1 MTSTENLW
9 QRYLRLPRA
18 GQWAVAAA
26 VGIALFMA
34 WNDYVLTWAAAL
46 NDQADKLLADAREAA
61 GGERRARRLNGLRNV
76 IQGLGP
82 VERPG
87 SESQADDLALN
98 DAVNE
103 VLKAHRVSEDSFNY
117 RGPEKLKRGTL
128 SQILRPGQRVERIT
142 GDLRF
147 DASPEEAIAIIA
159 ELEASPTIEAVS
171 DVRLAVLAGRQ
182 RVRVDLTVESWI
194 ESSESRTR
202 RGGGA

>member
-1 MTSTENLW
+1 MTSTQNLW

-103 VLKAHRVSEDSFNY
+103 VLKAHRVSEDRFNY

-171 DVRLAVLAGRQ
+171 DVRMAVLAGRQ

>member
-1 MTSTENLW
+1 MTSTQNLW

-171 DVRLAVLAGRQ
+171 DVRMAVLAGRQ

>member
-1 MTSTENLW
+1 MTSTQNLW

-82 VERPG
+82 VERPR

-171 DVRLAVLAGRQ
+171 DVRMAVLAGRQ